1 MNLPFVLDIVIGLV
15 LIYLVLSFLS
25 SEIQELITTLLQWRA
40 AHLKKSIEILLSG
53 SENNENI
60 DETLTKSRKILEEIY
75 NNPLI
80 KNISQESRGGIETE
94 LRRFAR
100 AIVTLGRKGNLTLK
114 GNEPSY
120 IPSETFATTLLE
132 KLALSQ
138 LAHDLTALKLQVLIE
153 RDILSGIQ
161 TSLKAYLENEETQL
175 PQAVRSN
182 LQREFNNLRT
192 TFNEIVAAFKSE
204 KISLQT
210 GVYRLK
216 SELNNYILSTTTR
229 IQSQADISSANI
241 SSIDPLAAKDP
252 PAANASMQQTD
263 NPLLWQLVSLQRGTF
278 YDDESADYD
287 NIAEVI
293 RRLQPTLAEI
303 LEVFKLDARNVYE
316 QYESFANVYQEI
328 RNKAQHIAQDLPLPV
343 QQTLAVLARRA
354 EINLARSKD
363 QVELLQDELQQF
375 KLEIQNWFDR
385 SMDRASG
392 VYKRNAKGVGFLIGF
407 AIAIALNADTF
418 HIVTRLTTDS
428 TLREALVSSAEVISS
443 QCNAPTQPNSVPPSV
458 PAETPVTPS
467 SPQSPADCITEVVER
482 ATVLPIGWNQEP
494 STQQGTNANSGMDE
508 SIMLLPRSLS
518 KLLGWA
524 VTGLAIAMG
533 ASFWFDL
540 LGKVVNVRNAGK
552 RPESKVDTDSSTTR
566 GNDR

>member
-53 SENNENI
+53 SANSENI
-60 DETLTKSRKILEEIY
+60 DGTLTKSRRILEEIY

-161 TSLKAYLENEETQL
+161 TSLKTYLENEETQL
-175 PQAVRSN
+175 SQATRSN
-182 LQREFNNLRT
+182 LQRESDNLRI
-192 TFNEIVAAFKSE
+192 TFNEIVAAFKAE

-229 IQSQADISSANI
+229 IQSQADISSV
-241 SSIDPLAAKDP
+241 DP
-252 PAANASMQQTD
+252 PATDASMQQTD
-263 NPLLWQLVSLQRGTF
+263 NPLLWQLVSLQRGIF
-278 YDDESADYD
+278 YDDENADYD

-354 EINLARSKD
+354 EINLARSQD

-392 VYKRNAKGVGFLIGF
+392 VYKRNAKGVGFLIGLV
-407 AIAIALNADTF
+407 IAIALNADTF

-443 QCNAPTQPNSVPPSV
+443 QCNAPTQPNAVTPSPSV
-458 PAETPVTPS
+458 PAETPAPTS
-467 SPQSPADCITEVVER
+467 SPPQSPEDCITQVVER
-482 ATVLPIGWNQEP
+482 ATALPIGWNQEQ
-494 STQQGTNANSGMDE
+494 SSQQGVNVNSGMDE
-508 SIMLLPRSLS
+508 SIVPLPLPLR
-518 KLLGWA
+518 KVLGWA

-552 RPESKVDTDSSTTR
+552 RPESKVDTNSSAR
-566 GNDR
+566 SGNDR

>member
-60 DETLTKSRKILEEIY
+60 DGTLTKSRRILEEIY

-100 AIVTLGRKGNLTLK
+100 TIVTLGRKGNLTLK

-161 TSLKAYLENEETQL
+161 TSLKTYLENEETQL
-175 PQAVRSN
+175 SQATRSN
-182 LQREFNNLRT
+182 LQRELNNLRT

-229 IQSQADISSANI
+229 IQSQADTSAV
-241 SSIDPLAAKDP
+241 DT
-252 PAANASMQQTD
+252 PAADASMQQTD
-263 NPLLWQLVSLQRGTF
+263 NPLLWQLVSLQRGIF
-278 YDDESADYD
+278 YDDESAGYD

-316 QYESFANVYQEI
+316 QYEAFANVYQQI

-392 VYKRNAKGVGFLIGF
+392 VYKRNAKGVGFLIGLVI
-407 AIAIALNADTF
+407 AIAINADTF
-418 HIVTRLTTDS
+418 HIVTRLTIDS
-428 TLREALVSSAEVISS
+428 TLREALVSSAEVIST
-443 QCNAPTQPNSVPPSV
+443 QCNAPTQPNSLPSSPSL
-458 PAETPVTPS
+458 PAETPALTS
-467 SPQSPADCITEVVER
+467 SPPQSPEDCITQVVER
-482 ATVLPIGWNQEP
+482 ATALPIGWNQEQP
-494 STQQGTNANSGMDE
+494 SQQGVNANSGMDE
-508 SIMLLPRSLS
+508 SIVPLPLPLR
-518 KLLGWA
+518 KVLGWA

-552 RPESKVDTDSSTTR
+552 RPESKVDTNPSA
-566 GNDR
+566 